1 MKFEFFWSV
10 KQNLNKVKMTIT
22 DLILTSLMV
31 WFITENGGDTHS
43 TAHIDGKNS
52 DLGESGAENMGGS
65 NEGYPSSQS
74 PPLGSS
80 KTNGN
85 NAPPP
90 APTIPPPP
98 LDDDP
103 PVYTNGSG
111 RPVKD
116 SPV

>member
-1 MKFEFFWSV
+1 M
-10 KQNLNKVKMTIT
+10 Q
-22 DLILTSLMV
+22 
-31 WFITENGGDTHS
+31 
-43 TAHIDGKNS
+43 IDGKNS
-52 DLGESGAENMGGS
+52 EVGDSSGAENMGSG
-65 NEGYPSSQS
+65 EGGGYPPHSQT
-74 PPLGSS
+74 PPLGASM
-80 KTNGN
+80 KVNNGA

>member
-1 MKFEFFWSV
+1 
-10 KQNLNKVKMTIT
+10 
-22 DLILTSLMV
+22 MV
-31 WFITENGGDTHS
+31 WFITEKSGDTHS
-43 TAHIDGKNS
+43 TAQIDGKNS
-52 DLGESGAENMGGS
+52 DVGDSGAENMGSGDG
-65 NEGYPSSQS
+65 GYSQT
-74 PPLGSS
+74 PPVGT
-80 KTNGN
+80 KINGNGN